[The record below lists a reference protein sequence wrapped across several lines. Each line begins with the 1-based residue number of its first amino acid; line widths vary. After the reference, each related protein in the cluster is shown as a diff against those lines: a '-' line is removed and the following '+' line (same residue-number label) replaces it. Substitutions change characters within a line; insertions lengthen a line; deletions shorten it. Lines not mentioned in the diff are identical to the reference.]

1 MATEGRAG
9 VMIDVIFDEG
19 NVIACLHFSQCIQQQ
34 SVPCQIVNDGVPQ
47 THAFRR
53 GVLDVAH
60 IKIKA
65 ASIQQKPTVAG
76 WLFVIAI
83 MQVQSARSRVSENVI
98 LDACRPGFG
107 RKLGIVDKRT
117 IFGFEA
123 DHPIHKAN
131 IPH

>member
-9 VMIDVIFDEG
+9 VMIDVILDEG
-19 NVIACLHFSQCIQQQ
+19 NVIACLHFAQRVQQQ
-34 SVPCQIVNDGVPQ
+34 SVTCKIVNDGVPQ

-53 GVLDVAH
+53 RVLDVAH
-60 IKIKA
+60 VEIKA
-65 ASIQQKPTVAG
+65 ATVQQKPTVAR
-76 WLFVIAI
+76 WFFVIAI
-83 MQVQSARSRVSENVI
+83 MQVQSARSPASENVI
-98 LDACRPGFG
+98 LDARRPGFG

-123 DHPIHKAN
+123 DHPIHNAN